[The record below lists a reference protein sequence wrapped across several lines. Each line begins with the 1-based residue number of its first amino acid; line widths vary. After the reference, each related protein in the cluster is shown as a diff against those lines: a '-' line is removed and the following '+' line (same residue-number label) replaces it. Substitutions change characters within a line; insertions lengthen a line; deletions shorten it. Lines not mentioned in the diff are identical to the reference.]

1 MPRLQCIQH
10 VPFEGLGRIETFARV
25 NGFSVST
32 TRIYENDP
40 FPGPESFDWLVVMG
54 GPMSVYEENA
64 FPWITEEK
72 KCIDRAIAAHKKV
85 IGICLGA
92 QLIASVLGARVYPN
106 HHKEIGWFPVSV
118 KPRARDQKILR
129 DIPDRFLAFH
139 WHGDRFDIPW
149 GAVHFAGSE
158 ACENQGFF
166 VGDHVLGLQFHC
178 ESTRKSVELLVEQC
192 ANDIGMGQWTQGPST
207 ILSNMH
213 NIREINVIMDTFLA
227 NFLNSP
233 IGG

>member
-10 VPFEGLGRIETFARV
+10 VPFEGLGRIETFAR
-25 NGFSVST
+25 GKRFFIST

-40 FPGPESFDWLVVMG
+40 FPKPESFDWLVVMG
-54 GPMSVYEENA
+54 GPMSVYEESA

-72 KCIDRAIAAHKKV
+72 KCIGSAIADHKKV

-92 QLIASVLGARVYPN
+92 QMIASVLGARVYPI
-106 HHKEIGWFPVSV
+106 HYKEIGWFPVSV
-118 KPRARDQKILR
+118 KPHARDQKILR

-139 WHGDRFDIPW
+139 WHGDTFDIPR
-149 GAVHFAGSE
+149 GAVHFAGSG
-158 ACENQGFF
+158 ACANQGFF
-166 VGDHVLGLQFHC
+166 IGGHVLGLQFHC
-178 ESTRKSVELLVEQC
+178 ESTRAGVESIVEQC
-192 ANDIGMGQWTQGPST
+192 ASDIGMGRWMQRPST

-213 NIREINVIMDTFLA
+213 NIREINVTMDTFLA